1 MHKITSQKN
10 RFIQFWVF
18 IAIMVICS
26 NTIFAQEN
34 KAEGRL
40 LEDDM
45 IEGAAEKV
53 DNSDISIDSYQENLT
68 YLLQNP
74 ININKAGYLD
84 LRNSGL
90 FTEVQIRDLLEHIKS
105 FGPLLN
111 IYELQTTI

>member
-1 MHKITSQKN
+1 MHNIPSQKN
-10 RFIQFWVF
+10 NLLQHWVL
-18 IAIMVICS
+18 ITCMVVCS

-34 KAEGRL
+34 KAEGKL

-74 ININKAGYLD
+74 INI
-84 LRNSGL
+84 
-90 FTEVQIRDLLEHIKS
+90 
-105 FGPLLN
+105 
-111 IYELQTTI
+111 